1 MSGAERTGATEAQIE
16 AAAKRYHVW
25 ESSDPDTYRPWEKLG
40 RRTQECLK
48 EIAEEMLS
56 AAVPPG
62 SRIIDAEDAAAIRRV
77 VECFKYKSDWLDAD
91 FESPEFNTAEHH
103 LIGAIEAVTDDD
115 VARLARLGQG

>member
-62 SRIIDAEDAAAIRRV
+62 SRGPTRRTRPRSGG
-77 VECFKYKSDWLDAD
+77 CWRWPKTY
-91 FESPEFNTAEHH
+91 
-103 LIGAIEAVTDDD
+103 
-115 VARLARLGQG
+115 